1 MNFKDD
7 VENLVKDVK
16 IKLAE
21 AKTHDDL
28 VQVLTS
34 IKEPIDL
41 VLLHNL
47 ATDLGKLYRV
57 FQKSSYFLLETD
69 TL

>member
-1 MNFKDD
+1 M
-7 VENLVKDVK
+7 K